1 MAMDSLLAEVSR
13 LHFPRPPATPTQIAA
28 FEARVGWNLDADL
41 RAFYLRCDGCT
52 LFETLP
58 DAKYRV
64 LPLDEIQRARRA
76 IRGSDEEEDGEA
88 SHYTLVDM
96 QDTNFVL
103 LDVAAAKNGR
113 YPLLD
118 AFHETYPDEAP
129 RIASSFAE
137 FLEKA
142 LRSGNRSFWL
152 SSGPLEE

>member
-1 MAMDSLLAEVSR
+1 MAMDQLLAEVSR
-13 LHFPRPPATPTQIAA
+13 LHFPRPPATPAQITA
-28 FEARVGWNLDADL
+28 FEVRVGWTLDPAL
-41 RAFYLRCDGCT
+41 RAFYLHCDGCT

-64 LPLDEIQRARRA
+64 LPLSEIQRARQA
-76 IRGSDEEEDGEA
+76 IRASDEDEDGAA

-96 QDTNFVL
+96 QDTNFVI
-103 LDVAAAKNGR
+103 LDVAAPKGGC

-118 AFHETYPDEAP
+118 AFHETYPEEAP
-129 RIASSFAE
+129 RIAASFEE

-152 SSGPLEE
+152 SSEPVKE